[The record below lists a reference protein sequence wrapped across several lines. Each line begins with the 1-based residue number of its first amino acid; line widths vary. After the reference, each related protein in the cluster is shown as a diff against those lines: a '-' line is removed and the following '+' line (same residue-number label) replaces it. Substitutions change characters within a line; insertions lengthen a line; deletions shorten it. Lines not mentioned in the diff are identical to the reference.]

1 MDEIKQQ
8 EYYKKRIL
16 EAVTAM
22 TSEKY
27 LKLVFYFVKACY
39 REEKEK
45 RLNVPFSFLVARNE
59 SIEKLAKNFFPVC
72 AHVIIINYNFLKLFI
87 VCT

>member
-1 MDEIKQQ
+1 MDEKKQQ
-8 EYYKKRIL
+8 EYYKKRIF

-45 RLNVPFSFLVARNE
+45 E
-59 SIEKLAKNFFPVC
+59 
-72 AHVIIINYNFLKLFI
+72 
-87 VCT
+87 T

>member
-1 MDEIKQQ
+1 MQVLATGMTCRDIGGIYVDEQKQQ

-45 RLNVPFSFLVARNE
+45 E
-59 SIEKLAKNFFPVC
+59 
-72 AHVIIINYNFLKLFI
+72 
-87 VCT
+87 T

>member
-1 MDEIKQQ
+1 MFYNVGNRYWNDVSDIGGIYVDEQKQQ

-45 RLNVPFSFLVARNE
+45 E
-59 SIEKLAKNFFPVC
+59 
-72 AHVIIINYNFLKLFI
+72 
-87 VCT
+87 T

>member
-1 MDEIKQQ
+1 MWVIATGMTCRHIGGIYVDEQKQQ

-27 LKLVFYFVKACY
+27 LKLVFYFAKACY

-45 RLNVPFSFLVARNE
+45 E
-59 SIEKLAKNFFPVC
+59 
-72 AHVIIINYNFLKLFI
+72 
-87 VCT
+87 T

>member
-1 MDEIKQQ
+1 MTCRDNGGIYVDEQKQQ

-27 LKLVFYFVKACY
+27 LKLVFYFAKACY

-45 RLNVPFSFLVARNE
+45 E
-59 SIEKLAKNFFPVC
+59 
-72 AHVIIINYNFLKLFI
+72 
-87 VCT
+87 T

>member
-1 MDEIKQQ
+1 MDEQKQQ

-27 LKLVFYFVKACY
+27 LKLVFYFAKACY

-45 RLNVPFSFLVARNE
+45 ETLSLLFFFSCQKR
-59 SIEKLAKNFFPVC
+59 K
-72 AHVIIINYNFLKLFI
+72 Y
-87 VCT
+87 

>member
-1 MDEIKQQ
+1 MQVIATGMTCQDIGGIYVDEQKQQ

-45 RLNVPFSFLVARNE
+45 E
-59 SIEKLAKNFFPVC
+59 
-72 AHVIIINYNFLKLFI
+72 
-87 VCT
+87 T

>member
-1 MDEIKQQ
+1 MWVIATGMTCRGIGGIYVDEKKQQ

-45 RLNVPFSFLVARNE
+45 E
-59 SIEKLAKNFFPVC
+59 
-72 AHVIIINYNFLKLFI
+72 
-87 VCT
+87 T

>member
-1 MDEIKQQ
+1 MWVIATGMTCRDIVGIYVDEIKQQ

-45 RLNVPFSFLVARNE
+45 E
-59 SIEKLAKNFFPVC
+59 
-72 AHVIIINYNFLKLFI
+72 
-87 VCT
+87 T

>member
-1 MDEIKQQ
+1 MFYNVGNRYWNDVSDIGGIYVDEKKQQ

-45 RLNVPFSFLVARNE
+45 E
-59 SIEKLAKNFFPVC
+59 
-72 AHVIIINYNFLKLFI
+72 
-87 VCT
+87 T

>member
-1 MDEIKQQ
+1 MLSVKTLTDNEHMFYNVGNRYWNDVSDIGGIYVDEQKQQ

-45 RLNVPFSFLVARNE
+45 E
-59 SIEKLAKNFFPVC
+59 
-72 AHVIIINYNFLKLFI
+72 
-87 VCT
+87 T

>member
-1 MDEIKQQ
+1 MFYNVSNRYWNDVSDIGGIYVDEQKQQ

-45 RLNVPFSFLVARNE
+45 E
-59 SIEKLAKNFFPVC
+59 
-72 AHVIIINYNFLKLFI
+72 
-87 VCT
+87 T

>member
-1 MDEIKQQ
+1 MLSVKALTDNKHMFYNVGNRYWNDVSDIGGIYVDEKKQQ
-8 EYYKKRIL
+8 EYYKTRIL

-45 RLNVPFSFLVARNE
+45 E
-59 SIEKLAKNFFPVC
+59 
-72 AHVIIINYNFLKLFI
+72 
-87 VCT
+87 T

>member
-1 MDEIKQQ
+1 MWVIATGMTCRCIGGIYVDEKKQQ

-45 RLNVPFSFLVARNE
+45 E
-59 SIEKLAKNFFPVC
+59 
-72 AHVIIINYNFLKLFI
+72 
-87 VCT
+87 T

>member
-1 MDEIKQQ
+1 MWMNRNSKNIT
-8 EYYKKRIL
+8 KKRIL

-27 LKLVFYFVKACY
+27 LKLVFYFAKACY

-45 RLNVPFSFLVARNE
+45 E
-59 SIEKLAKNFFPVC
+59 
-72 AHVIIINYNFLKLFI
+72 
-87 VCT
+87 T

>member
-1 MDEIKQQ
+1 MDEKKQQ
-8 EYYKKRIL
+8 EYYKTRIL

-27 LKLVFYFVKACY
+27 LTLVIYFVNTYY

-45 RLNVPFSFLVARNE
+45 E
-59 SIEKLAKNFFPVC
+59 
-72 AHVIIINYNFLKLFI
+72 
-87 VCT
+87 T

>member
-1 MDEIKQQ
+1 MWVIATGMTCLDIGGIYVDEKKQQ

-45 RLNVPFSFLVARNE
+45 E
-59 SIEKLAKNFFPVC
+59 
-72 AHVIIINYNFLKLFI
+72 
-87 VCT
+87 T

>member
-1 MDEIKQQ
+1 MQVIATGMTCRDIGGIYVDEQKQQ

-27 LKLVFYFVKACY
+27 LKLVFYFAKACY

-45 RLNVPFSFLVARNE
+45 E
-59 SIEKLAKNFFPVC
+59 
-72 AHVIIINYNFLKLFI
+72 
-87 VCT
+87 T

>member
-1 MDEIKQQ
+1 MFYNVGNRYWNDVSDIGGIYVDEKKQQ

-27 LKLVFYFVKACY
+27 LKLVFYFVKA
-39 REEKEK
+39 
-45 RLNVPFSFLVARNE
+45 
-59 SIEKLAKNFFPVC
+59 
-72 AHVIIINYNFLKLFI
+72 
-87 VCT
+87 

>member
-45 RLNVPFSFLVARNE
+45 E
-59 SIEKLAKNFFPVC
+59 
-72 AHVIIINYNFLKLFI
+72 
-87 VCT
+87 T

>member
-1 MDEIKQQ
+1 MDEQKQQ

-27 LKLVFYFVKACY
+27 LKLVFYFAKACY

-45 RLNVPFSFLVARNE
+45 ETFSFLVARNE

-87 VCT
+87 VCA

>member
-1 MDEIKQQ
+1 MWIIATGMTCRDIGGIYVDEQKQQ

-27 LKLVFYFVKACY
+27 LKLVFYFAKACY

-45 RLNVPFSFLVARNE
+45 E
-59 SIEKLAKNFFPVC
+59 
-72 AHVIIINYNFLKLFI
+72 
-87 VCT
+87 T

>member
-1 MDEIKQQ
+1 MDEKKQQ
-8 EYYKKRIL
+8 EYYKTRIL

-39 REEKEK
+39 REEKEVLK
-45 RLNVPFSFLVARNE
+45 NSQKTFFLSV
-59 SIEKLAKNFFPVC
+59 LM
-72 AHVIIINYNFLKLFI
+72 
-87 VCT
+87 

>member
-1 MDEIKQQ
+1 MWVIATGMTCRDIGGIYVDEKKQQ
-8 EYYKKRIL
+8 EYYKKRIF

-45 RLNVPFSFLVARNE
+45 E
-59 SIEKLAKNFFPVC
+59 
-72 AHVIIINYNFLKLFI
+72 
-87 VCT
+87 T

>member
-1 MDEIKQQ
+1 MWVIATGMTCRDIGGIYVDEIKQQ

-45 RLNVPFSFLVARNE
+45 E
-59 SIEKLAKNFFPVC
+59 
-72 AHVIIINYNFLKLFI
+72 
-87 VCT
+87 T

>member
-1 MDEIKQQ
+1 MTCWDIGGIYVNEEKQQ
-8 EYYKKRIL
+8 EYYKNRIL

-45 RLNVPFSFLVARNE
+45 E
-59 SIEKLAKNFFPVC
+59 
-72 AHVIIINYNFLKLFI
+72 
-87 VCT
+87 T

>member
-1 MDEIKQQ
+1 MQVIATGMTCWDNGGIYVDEQKQQ

-45 RLNVPFSFLVARNE
+45 E
-59 SIEKLAKNFFPVC
+59 
-72 AHVIIINYNFLKLFI
+72 
-87 VCT
+87 T

>member
-1 MDEIKQQ
+1 MWVIATGMTCRYIGGIYVDEKKQQ
-8 EYYKKRIL
+8 EYYKTRIL

-45 RLNVPFSFLVARNE
+45 E
-59 SIEKLAKNFFPVC
+59 
-72 AHVIIINYNFLKLFI
+72 
-87 VCT
+87 T